1 MHHKYLELLI
11 YLADKTKLFAP
22 LETSTNEISS
32 DLKISQQTISRKL
45 REMEKLNLIT
55 RSVNYRGHIITLT
68 QNSID
73 LLKEH
78 SKKLQNLLKNKKTS
92 ITGTIKDGSGEG
104 SYYTSLKKYKEKIKQ
119 KLGFKVYPG
128 TLNVKISKEEIKP
141 FLNSLTPIRIYGFKT
156 KERAFGEITC
166 YKIKFKNINTAIVVP
181 ERTRYEDILE
191 IIAPFSLRNKFNLK
205 TGDKITI
212 KNETGI

>member
-68 QNSID
+68 QNSIG
-73 LLKEH
+73 LLKDH

-119 KLGFKVYPG
+119 KFGFKVYPG

-141 FLNSLTPIRIYGFKT
+141 FLNSLTPIKIHGFKT

-166 YKIKFKNINTAIVVP
+166 YKIKFKNLNAAIVVP
-181 ERTRYEDILE
+181 ERTRYENVLE
-191 IIAPFSLRNKFNLK
+191 IIAPFNLRNKFNLK